1 MSGTREN
8 MPNPDPDPDLDL
20 DNAAQGEEADR
31 DKTLEDSF
39 PASDPPAVGGSTG
52 PSD

>member
-1 MSGTREN
+1 MSGTREH

-20 DNAAQGEEADR
+20 DHEAQGEDADR

-39 PASDPPAVGGSTG
+39 PASDPPAVGGTTG
-52 PSD
+52 PND

>member
-1 MSGTREN
+1 MSGSSETRQ
-8 MPNPDPDPDLDL
+8 NPDPDPDLEL
-20 DNAAQGEEADR
+20 DDEALGEDEAR